1 VVALLDSRATTNA
14 RSEHDHRHGIS
25 PRLTCRGWAAATTD
39 LEGFMYC
46 SLKTAAMAAGVIIA
60 SATTALAS
68 ADGASTRFRAT
79 SELATSSAVRGYPA
93 VGGSAIL
100 SGPLFQQPGGQGA
113 QVDHITTTGH
123 PAPNTFTS
131 RATDI
136 HYLAH
141 GTQRFK
147 FTSTETLGTDGSL
160 KIVGSGPLT
169 GGTGAYRGAR
179 GRFSFICTAPSVM
192 GTITC
197 HTKGTFKALR

>member
-1 VVALLDSRATTNA
+1 M
-14 RSEHDHRHGIS
+14 H
-25 PRLTCRGWAAATTD
+25 
-39 LEGFMYC
+39 Y
-46 SLKTAAMAAGVIIA
+46 SLKTAAITAGAIIA
-60 SATTALAS
+60 SAPTALAS
-68 ADGASTRFRAT
+68 ADGASTKFTAT
-79 SELATSSAVRGYPA
+79 SELATFSAMRTYPA

-100 SGPLFQQPGGQGA
+100 SGPLLQQPGGQGA

-123 PAPNTFTS
+123 PAPNMFTS
-131 RATDI
+131 RATDV

-147 FTSTETLGTDGSL
+147 FKSTETLGTDGTL

-179 GRFSFICTAPSVM
+179 GRFSFICTAPSVT